1 MKWLDAIIEVLRE
14 AEKPM
19 HYVEI
24 TDEIIKQGKRTEVG
38 ATPAN
43 SVCAAIN
50 KNLDIFV
57 KEDAGKYALRSTFDY
72 AKWKGEDTMTENEEK
87 ASIDTEITK
96 ESRKTL
102 IKTFGKYW
110 QREKID
116 WTKTEPSL
124 VGRQSSKSKSVDFK
138 TMRGVYMLLDRH
150 SQLVYVGVAV
160 KESIAKRLKHH
171 TKDKHSNRWTQF
183 SWFGIDG
190 VNQNGTIRKVNTF
203 SVKIDDVAKALEA
216 IVIEGAE
223 PPCNTR
229 GGDYLKGREYKQ
241 HKSL

>member
-1 MKWLDAIIEVLRE
+1 MKWLDAIIDVLRE
-14 AEKPM
+14 AEEPM
-19 HYVEI
+19 HYVDI
-24 TDEIIKQGKRTEVG
+24 TTKILKQGKRTEVG

-50 KNLDIFV
+50 KNLDIFE
-57 KEDAGKYALRSTFDY
+57 KTDAGKYALRNTFNY
-72 AKWKGEDTMTENEEK
+72 AKWKGEDTTTENEEK

-96 ESRKTL
+96 ESRKTI
-102 IKTFGKYW
+102 IKTYGKHW
-110 QREKID
+110 RRDKVD

-124 VGRQSSKSKSVDFK
+124 VGRQSPKSQYVDFK
-138 TMRGVYMLLDRH
+138 AMRGIYMLFDHNELI
-150 SQLVYVGVAV
+150 YVGVAV

-171 TKDKHSNRWTQF
+171 TKDKFCNRWNRF
-183 SWFGIDG
+183 SWFGIDS
-190 VNQNGTIRKVNTF
+190 VNQNGTIHKVNTF

-223 PPCNTR
+223 PPCNKR

-241 HKSL
+241 LL

>member
-19 HYVEI
+19 HYGEI
-24 TDEIIKQGKRTEVG
+24 TEQIIKEGKRAEVG

-50 KNLDIFV
+50 KNLDIFE
-57 KEDAGKYALRSTFDY
+57 KTDAGTYALRSTFDY
-72 AKWKGEDTMTENEEK
+72 AKWKGADTTTEKEET
-87 ASIDTEITK
+87 ASLDTEITK
-96 ESRKTL
+96 ESRKTI
-102 IKTFGKYW
+102 IKAFGKYW
-110 QREKID
+110 LRDKVD
-116 WTKTEPSL
+116 WSKTEPSL
-124 VGRQSSKSKSVDFK
+124 IGRQTSKSQLVDFK
-138 TMRGVYMLLDRH
+138 TMRGVYMLYDNH
-150 SQLVYVGVAV
+150 QLVYVGEAV

-171 TKDKHSNRWTQF
+171 TKDRLCNRWNRF

-203 SVKIDDVAKALEA
+203 SVKSDDVVKALEA

-223 PPCNTR
+223 PLHNKR

-241 HKSL
+241 AVLP

>member
-14 AEKPM
+14 AEEPM

-24 TDEIIKQGKRTEVG
+24 TDKIIEQGKRTEVG

-43 SVCAAIN
+43 SVAAAIS
-50 KNLDIFV
+50 KNLDIFE
-57 KEDAGKYALRSTFDY
+57 KKAAGKYALRSSFDY
-72 AKWKGEDTMTENEEK
+72 AKWKGEDTTTENEEK

-102 IKTFGKYW
+102 IKTFGKHW
-110 QREKID
+110 LREKVD
-116 WTKTEPSL
+116 WATAEPSL
-124 VGRQSSKSKSVDFK
+124 YGRQSPKSQLVDFK
-138 TMRGVYMLLDRH
+138 TMRGIYMLFDNNELI
-150 SQLVYVGVAV
+150 YVGVAV

-171 TKDKHSNRWTQF
+171 TKDKHCTRWNRF

-190 VNQNGTIRKVNTF
+190 VNPNGEIHKVNTF
-203 SVKIDDVAKALEA
+203 SVGIDDVVKAMEA

-223 PPCNTR
+223 PLCNKR
-229 GGDYLKGREYKQ
+229 GGDYLKGREYAQ
-241 HKSL
+241 SEPR